1 MQERRAKDYT
11 KKGKKLDDCGACLKT
26 DFKMVSYIKFLM
38 SASSVTKLFFLKKN
52 PLESWLTLLK
62 NIKLTLVLG
71 LLAVGFKYE
80 RSKNRRFRL
89 G

>member
-11 KKGKKLDDCGACLKT
+11 KKGKKLEDCGACLKT
-26 DFKMVSYIKFLM
+26 DFKMVSYMRFNGLDSSDFFPTKK
-38 SASSVTKLFFLKKN
+38 SAGKLAD
-52 PLESWLTLLK
+52 PLK

-71 LLAVGFKYE
+71 LLAMGFKSK
-80 RSKNRRFRL
+80 RPKNRGFRL

>member
-38 SASSVTKLFFLKKN
+38 SASSVTKLFFLKKKSTGKLAD
-52 PLESWLTLLK
+52 PLK
-62 NIKLTLVLG
+62 
-71 LLAVGFKYE
+71 KY
-80 RSKNRRFRL
+80 
-89 G
+89 